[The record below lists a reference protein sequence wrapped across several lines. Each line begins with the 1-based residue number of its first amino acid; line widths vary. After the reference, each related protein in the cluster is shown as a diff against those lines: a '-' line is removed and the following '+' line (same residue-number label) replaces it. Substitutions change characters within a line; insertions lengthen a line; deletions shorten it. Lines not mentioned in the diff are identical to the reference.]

1 MNFPMID
8 ITRQLYA
15 NINDHYTI
23 YLTYSNFI
31 YFNYFFLINFNKYS
45 SYKIKESNTNDK
57 VYLRDITQHLL
68 NKITLLPPLLQHDV
82 MNVMTTT

>member
-31 YFNYFFLINFNKYS
+31 YFNFLFLLIS
-45 SYKIKESNTNDK
+45 ISILPIKQKEVILMLKFT
-57 VYLRDITQHLL
+57 
-68 NKITLLPPLLQHDV
+68 
-82 MNVMTTT
+82 